1 MIEQRWCTTD
11 GTSWTL
17 SHDKYWANIE
27 LSLDNTH
34 YFASVGSRK
43 YRPEELSLEE
53 LNQDYW
59 SGDFDCLKKAKAA
72 CLQHITEVIGDLTR
86 SLQVSPYEGI
96 FDRENYD
103 DQS

>member
-43 YRPEELSLEE
+43 YRPEEMSLEE
-53 LNQDYW
+53 LTEDYW
-59 SGDFDCLKKAKAA
+59 SGIFDCLKKAKAA
-72 CLQHITEVIGDLTR
+72 CLQHITDVIDDLTR

>member
-17 SHDKYWANIE
+17 SNDKYWAHIE

-34 YFASVGSRK
+34 YFASVGSLK
-43 YRPEELSLEE
+43 YRPEEMSLEE
-53 LNQDYW
+53 LNRDYW
-59 SGDFDCLKKAKAA
+59 HGEFDCLKKAKESCIWTILNKEEQAKA
-72 CLQHITEVIGDLTR
+72 IA
-86 SLQVSPYEGI
+86 SVSGYEGI

>member
-43 YRPEELSLEE
+43 YIPEEMSLEE
-53 LNQDYW
+53 LTEDYW
-59 SGDFDCLKKAKAA
+59 SGIFDCLKKAKAA
-72 CLQHITEVIGDLTR
+72 CLQHITDVIDDLTK

>member
-1 MIEQRWCTTD
+1 MIEQRWCTTN

-27 LSLDNTH
+27 LSFDNTS
-34 YFASVGSRK
+34 YFASSGSLK
-43 YRPEELSLEE
+43 DRPEELSLEE
-53 LNQDYW
+53 LSQDYW
-59 SGDFDCLKKAKAA
+59 FGEFDCLKKAKAA
-72 CLQHITEVIGDLTR
+72 CLQHITEVIDDLTR

>member
-1 MIEQRWCTTD
+1 MIEQSWCTTV

-43 YRPEELSLEE
+43 YRPEEMSLEE
-53 LNQDYW
+53 LTEDYW
-59 SGDFDCLKKAKAA
+59 SGIFDCLKKAKAA
-72 CLQHITEVIGDLTR
+72 CLQHITDVIDDLTK

>member
-27 LSLDNTH
+27 LSLDNTN

-43 YRPEELSLEE
+43 YRPEEMSVEE
-53 LNQDYW
+53 LIEDDWGGTY
-59 SGDFDCLKKAKAA
+59 DCLKKAKAA
-72 CLQHITEVIGDLTR
+72 CLQHITEVIDDFTR

>member
-1 MIEQRWCTTD
+1 MIEQRWCTTN

-34 YFASVGSRK
+34 YFASVGSLK
-43 YRPEELSLEE
+43 DRPEEMSWEE
-53 LNQDYW
+53 FNEDCW
-59 SGDFDCLKKAKAA
+59 SHTYDCLKKAKAA
-72 CLQHITEVIGDLTR
+72 CLQHITEVIDNFTR

>member
-17 SHDKYWANIE
+17 SYDKYWAHIE

-34 YFASVGSRK
+34 YFASVGSLK
-43 YRPEELSLEE
+43 DRPEEMSLEE
-53 LNQDYW
+53 LTEDYW
-59 SGDFDCLKKAKAA
+59 SGIFDCLKKAKAA
-72 CLQHITEVIGDLTR
+72 CLQHITDVIDDLTK

>member
-17 SHDKYWANIE
+17 SHDKYWAHIE
-27 LSLDNTH
+27 LCLDNTH

-43 YRPEELSLEE
+43 YRPEEMSLEE
-53 LNQDYW
+53 LTEDYW
-59 SGDFDCLKKAKAA
+59 SGIFDCLKKAKEA
-72 CLQHITEVIGDLTR
+72 CLQHITNVIDGLTK